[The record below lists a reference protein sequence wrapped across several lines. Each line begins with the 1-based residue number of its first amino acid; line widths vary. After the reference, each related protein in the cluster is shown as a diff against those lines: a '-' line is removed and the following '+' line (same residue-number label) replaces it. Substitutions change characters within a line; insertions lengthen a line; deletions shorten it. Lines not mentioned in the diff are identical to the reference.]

1 VIKTPEG
8 EGVAKQKKQQ
18 QEEELYAQ
26 TAGAIGTL
34 AIAAGVLAAIK
45 DKLGLS
51 WPATLALTAGSLVA
65 LGYGVWKARTGLQ
78 RLLAGRAQ
86 PEDKQLAQ
94 EASMALA
101 QEAPAEEGP
110 ARDEVLTKALVA
122 SRVIGKDQ
130 FVQADESVVTPLR
143 YVLGNRY
150 EFKVPVGYTYEHVAA
165 KAGEVAGALGA
176 TRLRT
181 QVERGELSE
190 RDVDMTVLAK
200 PPFTE
205 PFAPP
210 SREMILAHEGIP
222 FAHSMTGELV
232 GIDDFSKG
240 ALFVAGMTQTGKSTL
255 TIALLTCAYIAYGP
269 DLDVYL
275 IEGKP
280 GALVRFEKLAIRY
293 EASSK
298 TSVFDSMVCELLQKQ
313 KERYDLDN
321 EAMRQRKPKPRHRQ
335 ILFIADEVAD
345 YYVSDGSNE
354 SRKER
359 ARLVKNSSELVR
371 KGLECGITVVMMTQ
385 RPSDRAVPVEVRD
398 QFKRRICLYVSGT
411 GSAQVALG
419 SDYFKTQSPIH
430 PALMDA
436 SIQGQG
442 VYFDGVSSKLIRGI
456 RFENDFIWQVVDDVA
471 ARRHQRVEEAPETPL
486 KQAIALMRERG
497 VDFMPTVEL
506 APALGITEEKAVV
519 QGRKLSAALGVP
531 SGGKDDKGVRGY
543 HLADLVTAMSG
554 S

>member
-1 VIKTPEG
+1 MGKEN
-8 EGVAKQKKQQ
+8 EQDA
-18 QEEELYAQ
+18 YAQ
-26 TAGAIGTL
+26 TAGAIGIL
-34 AIAAGVLAAIK
+34 AIAAGALAAIK
-45 DKLGLS
+45 DALGLS
-51 WPATLALTAGSLVA
+51 WPATLLLTVGALVA
-65 LGYGVWKARTGLQ
+65 LGYAAWWGKTRIQ
-78 RLLAGRAQ
+78 RLWAKKPAEKAPAAPTVLAQDALAG
-86 PEDKQLAQ
+86 
-94 EASMALA
+94 
-101 QEAPAEEGP
+101 EGP
-110 ARDEVLTKALVA
+110 ARDEELTRALVA
-122 SRVIGKDQ
+122 SGAIGKDQ
-130 FVQADESVVTPLR
+130 FVRADESVVTPLPHG
-143 YVLGNRY
+143 LGDRY
-150 EFKVPVGYTYEHVAA
+150 EFKVPVGRTYKHVAA

-190 RDVDMTVLAK
+190 RDIDMTVLAK
-200 PPFTE
+200 PPFSE

-210 SREMILAHEGIP
+210 TRQMILAHEGIP

-255 TIALLTCAYIAYGP
+255 TIALITCAYIAYGP

-280 GALVRFEKLAIRY
+280 GALVRFEELAVRY

-313 KERYDLDN
+313 QERYELDN
-321 EAMRQRKPKPRHRQ
+321 AAMRERKPKPRHRQ
-335 ILFIADEVAD
+335 VLFIADEVAD
-345 YYVSDGSNE
+345 YYVSDGSSE

-398 QFKRRICLYVSGT
+398 QFKRRICLYVSGK
-411 GSAQVALG
+411 GSAEVALG
-419 SDYFKTQSPIH
+419 SDYFKTESPIH

-442 VYFDGVSSKLIRGI
+442 VYFDGVSSKLVRGI
-456 RFENDFIWQVVDDVA
+456 RFDDEFIWRVVDDVA
-471 ARRHQRVEEAPETPL
+471 ARREKRVEAAPDTPV
-486 KQAIALMRERG
+486 KQAIALMQERG
-497 VDFMPTVEL
+497 VDFIRSAEL
-506 APALGITEEKAVV
+506 GPALGIEETRPGEMGKRLKELLNVSPEATN
-519 QGRKLSAALGVP
+519 QGRGYKLDTLKQAAL
-531 SGGKDDKGVRGY
+531 
-543 HLADLVTAMSG
+543 SG

>member
-1 VIKTPEG
+1 MG
-8 EGVAKQKKQQ
+8 KQKKQ

-26 TAGAIGTL
+26 AAGAIGML
-34 AIAAGVLAAIK
+34 AIAAGALAAIK

-51 WPATLALTAGSLVA
+51 WPATLALTAGALVA
-65 LGYGVWKARTGLQ
+65 LGYGIYKARTGLQ
-78 RLLAGRAQ
+78 RLLAARKQ
-86 PEDKQLAQ
+86 PAGKQPAQ

-101 QEAPAEEGP
+101 QEAPAEEEGP
-110 ARDEVLTKALVA
+110 ARDEVLTRALVA

-130 FVQADESVVTPLR
+130 FIRADESAVTPLR
-143 YVLGNRY
+143 HVLGNRY
-150 EFKVPVGYTYEHVAA
+150 EFKLPLGYTYKHVAA

-210 SREMILAHEGIP
+210 SREQILAHEGIP

-232 GIDDFSKG
+232 GIDDFTKG

-298 TSVFDSMVCELLQKQ
+298 TSVFNSMVCELLQKQ

-345 YYVSDGSNE
+345 YYVSNGSNE
-354 SRKER
+354 ARKQR
-359 ARLVKNSSELVR
+359 AQLVKNSSELVR
-371 KGLECGITVVMMTQ
+371 KGLECGITVIMMTQ

-436 SIQGQG
+436 TIQGQG

-456 RFENDFIWQVVDDVA
+456 RFDDDFIWQVVDDVA
-471 ARRHQRVEEAPETPL
+471 ARRNQRIETAPQTPL
-486 KQAIALMRERG
+486 KQAITLMQERG
-497 VDFMPTVEL
+497 VDFMSTAEL
-506 APALGITEEKAVV
+506 APALGITEEAPVV
-519 QGRKLSAALGVP
+519 QGRKLSAKLGVP

-543 HLADLVTAMSG
+543 HLADLVAAMSA